1 MRNIFLFS
9 VIDEYS
15 AQYTVQQLL
24 DYDRESS
31 DEITMFINSPGG
43 SVIQGLAIIDA
54 MRIIKSPVRTV
65 VTGIAAS
72 MAAVIASCGKERLI
86 TPTAQFMIHEASWAA
101 WGSISS
107 MAETV
112 EQGKKLNDLIVG
124 ILAKNSNKSENEVRS
139 TMEKKDKYFTAQEA
153 AQFGLCDR
161 VINDQE
167 AQSLKLSESIN
178 VEGYEIKGKEIQ
190 MLRDGEYVHPIY
202 GHISITESVLNKMKD
217 NFDKN
222 VRGCDISIDYT
233 HDNDNGESPA
243 AFWIKSLVIR
253 QNDDGKGKGLFAVGE
268 FTPKGAK
275 KVSEKEYK
283 YSSADFR
290 IDYVDQHGKHHPY
303 VLCGG
308 TLTNRPFIKNMNPIK
323 LSEKYKK
330 EAKTM
335 NKDELIAALKDCGID
350 VSALLAGSESLTARI
365 KELEAKI
372 VELNSLP
379 VQKEAEIKSLKDK
392 LEEANAK
399 IVESEKVKAFNALV
413 SEGKC
418 IPAQKDEV
426 FKAFKTA
433 EEIQS
438 FFKNAPVVVSMK
450 PAGQSGDSNADELT
464 DEEKMLIEKGEFTK
478 EEILSGR
485 LPVKKETTAK

>member
-1 MRNIFLFS
+1 
-9 VIDEYS
+9 
-15 AQYTVQQLL
+15 
-24 DYDRESS
+24 
-31 DEITMFINSPGG
+31 
-43 SVIQGLAIIDA
+43 
-54 MRIIKSPVRTV
+54 
-65 VTGIAAS
+65 
-72 MAAVIASCGKERLI
+72 
-86 TPTAQFMIHEASWAA
+86 
-101 WGSISS
+101 
-107 MAETV
+107 
-112 EQGKKLNDLIVG
+112 
-124 ILAKNSNKSENEVRS
+124 
-139 TMEKKDKYFTAQEA
+139 
-153 AQFGLCDR
+153 
-161 VINDQE
+161 
-167 AQSLKLSESIN
+167 
-178 VEGYEIKGKEIQ
+178 
-190 MLRDGEYVHPIY
+190 
-202 GHISITESVLNKMKD
+202 
-217 NFDKN
+217 
-222 VRGCDISIDYT
+222 
-233 HDNDNGESPA
+233 
-243 AFWIKSLVIR
+243 
-253 QNDDGKGKGLFAVGE
+253 
-268 FTPKGAK
+268 
-275 KVSEKEYK
+275 
-283 YSSADFR
+283 
-290 IDYVDQHGKHHPY
+290 
-303 VLCGG
+303 
-308 TLTNRPFIKNMNPIK
+308 
-323 LSEKYKK
+323 
-330 EAKTM
+330 M